1 MDIKPIVGTAIGL
14 GAASLAIH
22 STKMLPK
29 VSYSKK
35 KKSFKMKSPSTKKM
49 LQVGTGVLVGG
60 VLLDAT
66 AKAFK

>member
-1 MDIKPIVGTAIGL
+1 MDVKPIVGTAIGL
-14 GAASLAIH
+14 GAASLLLH

-29 VSYSKK
+29 VKYTKK
-35 KKSFKMKSPSTKKM
+35 KGFKMKAPSTKKM

-60 VLLDAT
+60 VLLDTA